1 MVSTARFEP
10 VGFRQWHLAWPVYS
24 LREFLRILATI
35 TILTMTGTAFGVSA
49 AQAQST
55 SSAKAGFSMENALRH
70 ANNQTGGGA
79 IDIAN

>member
-1 MVSTARFEP
+1 
-10 VGFRQWHLAWPVYS
+10 
-24 LREFLRILATI
+24 
-35 TILTMTGTAFGVSA
+35 MTGTAIGVSA

-55 SSAKAGFSMENALRH
+55 SSAKAGFSIENALRH